1 MGQRL
6 RATVAACAFGLLL
19 ASAAAGQAPPKP
31 ARVAM
36 VCGVRCEG
44 AAIEAFWQTLRDA
57 GRIDGQNLVREM
69 RGAEGEYDRLPGIF
83 NDVLSRRPDV
93 IVAVAPQ
100 PARAAKTATSTIPIV
115 MLFVA
120 DPVLIGLVPSLSHPG
135 GNITGVTTLPAQGF
149 IAKQVELLKEL
160 VPGATRIGVLWN
172 STNDIHRAGLPR
184 ELPPAAQRLGVHFQ
198 MLDVRGPADIDPAF
212 EAAVKEQA
220 NAMLVVGDPVFHNPP
235 RRLPDLALRH
245 RMPTMFLFRE
255 AVQAGALMAYGPDL
269 VQTIRRGAI
278 QVDRILKGTRPGDIP
293 MEQPDTF
300 RLVLNARTA
309 HALGIAVPSSLLLR
323 ANEVVE

>member
-1 MGQRL
+1 MRMKASVIVVVG
-6 RATVAACAFGLLL
+6 AVVFTAVTVAR
-19 ASAAAGQAPPKP
+19 GQAPPRP
-31 ARVAM
+31 ARIAM

-44 AAIEAFWQTLRDA
+44 PVIEAFWQTLREA
-57 GRIDGQNLVREM
+57 GRVEGRNLVRDV
-69 RGAEGEYDRLPGIF
+69 RGAEGEYDRLPGIMQEVV
-83 NDVLSRRPDV
+83 DQRPDI

-100 PARAAKTATSTIPIV
+100 PARAAKLATSAIPIV

-135 GNITGVTTLPAQGF
+135 ANITGVTTLPARGF

-160 VPGATRIGVLWN
+160 QPAARRIAVLWN
-172 STNDIHRAGLPR
+172 STNEIHRANLPL
-184 ELPPAAQRLGVHFQ
+184 ELPSAAQRLGVQFQ
-198 MLDVRGPADIDPAF
+198 MLDVRGPAEIEQAF

-220 NAMLVVGDPVFHNPP
+220 TTMLVVGDPVFHNPP

-245 RMPTMFLFRE
+245 RLPTMFLFRE

-269 VQTIRRGAI
+269 VQTIRRGAL
-278 QVDRILKGTRPGDIP
+278 QVDRILKGTKPGDIP

-309 HALGIAVPSSLLLR
+309 KALGMTIPSSLLLR
-323 ANEVVE
+323 ADEVIE

>member
-1 MGQRL
+1 V
-6 RATVAACAFGLLL
+6 TVAACALALLF
-19 ASAAAGQAPPKP
+19 AAVAGGQAPPKA

-36 VCGVRCEG
+36 ICGVRCEG
-44 AAIEAFWQTLRDA
+44 AAIDAFWQTLHDA
-57 GRIDGQNLVREM
+57 GRIDGENLVREM
-69 RGAEGEYDRLPGIF
+69 RGAEGEYDRLPGIL

-100 PARAAKTATSTIPIV
+100 PARAAKAATSTVPIV
-115 MLFVA
+115 VLFVA
-120 DPVLIGLVPSLSHPG
+120 DPVLVGLVPSLSRPG
-135 GNITGVTTLPAQGF
+135 ANITGVTTLPAQGF

-160 VPGATRIGVLWN
+160 VPGATRIAVLWN
-172 STNDIHRAGLPR
+172 STNEIHRAGLPR
-184 ELPPAAQRLGVHFQ
+184 ELPSAAQRLGVHFQ
-198 MLDVRGPADIDPAF
+198 MLDVRGPADMEPAF
-212 EAAVKEQA
+212 EAAVREQA

-245 RMPTMFLFRE
+245 RMPTMFLFRD

-269 VQTIRRGAI
+269 VQAIRRGAM
-278 QVDRILKGTRPGDIP
+278 QVDRILKGARPGDIP

-309 HALGIAVPSSLLLR
+309 KALGIAIPASLLLR